1 MNKTQEQGVSRRWPL
16 PVRVFLVTVV
26 VAASVFTLS
35 AAGFWLYVTRPQ
47 DVRVEA
53 YAAVNPTTLLAEVTV
68 GVDEEFVSA
77 YAEETRTLVVL
88 HVQTRRAPGSYP
100 AIGLMASEEIKL
112 QTPIGD
118 RKVRAF
124 NSSRVPKVALEL
136 VSKGSIDEVVARWW
150 PE

>member
-1 MNKTQEQGVSRRWPL
+1 MNKTQEQRVSRRWPL

-26 VAASVFTLS
+26 VAASVFTLA

-53 YAAVNPTTLLAEVTV
+53 YAVVNPTTLLAEVTV
-68 GVDEEFVSA
+68 GVDEELVSA
-77 YAEETRTLVVL
+77 YAEETPTLVVL
-88 HVQTRRAPGSYP
+88 HVDARRAPGSYP
-100 AIGLMASEEIKL
+100 AIGLMASEEIEL

-124 NSSRVPKVALEL
+124 DGSRVPEVALER